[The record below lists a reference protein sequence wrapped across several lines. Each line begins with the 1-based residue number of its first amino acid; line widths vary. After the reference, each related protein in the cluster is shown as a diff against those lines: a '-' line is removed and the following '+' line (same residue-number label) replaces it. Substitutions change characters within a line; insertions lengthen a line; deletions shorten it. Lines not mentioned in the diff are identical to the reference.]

1 MADKPYNEKIINWP
15 NALSFF
21 RIILIAPTIY
31 LLLNEYYKQAFF
43 VLLVASI
50 TDFLDGFLAR
60 SLNQTTLIGRLLDPL
75 ADKILINYAFL
86 LFTVQGQIP
95 QFLWITVFFKDTI
108 LIVGSLLILTY
119 NRKDVI
125 KSSIVGKMATFFQI
139 MLLLYILLNKLL
151 VINESY
157 IFIII
162 VYAVFVFSVLA
173 LLHYV
178 KKALFLL
185 KNMEAL

>member
-1 MADKPYNEKIINWP
+1 MADKFCNEKIINWP
-15 NALSFF
+15 NSLSFF
-21 RIILIAPTIY
+21 RIILIVPTIY

-43 VLLVASI
+43 VLIVASF

-60 SLNQTTLIGRLLDPL
+60 RLNQTTLIGKLLDPL
-75 ADKILINYAFL
+75 ADKILINYSFL
-86 LFTVQGQIP
+86 LFTIQGLIP
-95 QFLWITVFFKDTI
+95 QFLWITVFFKDTV

-119 NRKDVI
+119 NKKDVI

-139 MLLLYILLNKLL
+139 ILLLYILLNKLF
-151 VINESY
+151 VINEKN
-157 IFIII
+157 IFIAI

-185 KNMEAL
+185 KNMEVL